1 MTATSARVRRV
12 TSAIAV
18 EGLVMFALYGV
29 AVAIPV
35 GQSNAESVDW
45 QAIAQCES
53 GGNWAADTGNGLYG
67 GLQISQA
74 AWDANGGVGSPAAAS
89 PQQQIEVAD
98 RIMETQ
104 GPSAWPKCSS
114 CSRSPSPVG
123 SLKHV
128 LTFLAD
134 ESGGCHGQDV
144 KG

>member
-1 MTATSARVRRV
+1 MTASSVRVRRLM
-12 TSAIAV
+12 SAIAV
-18 EGLVMFALYGV
+18 EGLMVSALCGVTV
-29 AVAIPV
+29 AVPV
-35 GQSNAESVDW
+35 GQSSAESVDW

-74 AWDANGGVGSPAAAS
+74 AWDANGGIGSPATAS

-114 CSRSPSPVG
+114 CSRTTYAVG

-134 ESGGCHGQDV
+134 ESGGCRGLDV